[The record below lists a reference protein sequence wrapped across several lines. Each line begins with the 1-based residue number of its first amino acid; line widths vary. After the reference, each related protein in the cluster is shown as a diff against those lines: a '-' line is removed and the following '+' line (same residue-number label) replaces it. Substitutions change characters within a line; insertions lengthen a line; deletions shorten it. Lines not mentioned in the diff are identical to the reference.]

1 MPAQLHV
8 GDLYVNRPL
17 GNVST
22 AYVQGE
28 DAFIADKVFPMI
40 PSQFMSGQY
49 WKWPK
54 GTYFNTSVEKRAPGA
69 PVPMISWKIDL
80 DSYLCDPY
88 AIGQPIPDM
97 HRANADSI
105 FSLDSIAVRQLTRQ
119 HLLNREKAWA
129 ATYFTT
135 AVWGEDV
142 TGVASAPTT
151 GQTLQ
156 WSSSGSDPI
165 NFMQTLKIRKLEETG
180 IEFNTLVMT
189 LYVLQ
194 VLLNHPLVLD
204 RIKYVQSAT
213 PMSAMSVL
221 PTVLDVPRILIAKAV
236 INSANDVNVS
246 SPGTGATGMH
256 FVFAS
261 TSALFCYSP
270 PAPGIE
276 VPASGYTFAWSG
288 MFGADA
294 YGLRVKKYRD
304 ERLAADIVESEAAWQ
319 QRLVAADLGV
329 FLASVVA

>member
-1 MPAQLHV
+1 MPAQLSV

-17 GNVST
+17 TTVST
-22 AYVQGE
+22 AYLQSE

-40 PSQFMSGQY
+40 SSQFMSGQY

-54 GTYFNTSVEKRAPGA
+54 GTYFNTSVEKRGPGA
-69 PVPMISWKIDL
+69 PVPMVSWKIDL

-105 FSLDSIAVRQLTRQ
+105 FALDSIAVRQLTRQ
-119 HLLNREKAWA
+119 HLLNREKSWA
-129 ATYFTT
+129 ATYFATS
-135 AVWGEDV
+135 VWGEDI

-165 NFMQTLKIRKLEETG
+165 SFMQLLKIRKLEETG
-180 IEFNTLVMT
+180 IEFNTLVIT

-194 VLLNHPLVLD
+194 QLLNHPLILD
-204 RIKYVQSAT
+204 RIKYVQQAMPS
-213 PMSAMSVL
+213 SAMSVL
-221 PTVLDVPRILIAKAV
+221 PSVLDVPRILVAKAV
-236 INSANDVNVS
+236 VNSAND
-246 SPGTGATGMH
+246 TATADLG
-256 FVFAS
+256 FVFS
-261 TSALFCYSP
+261 GQSALFVYSP

-276 VPASGYTFAWSG
+276 VPASGYTFAWAG
-288 MFGADA
+288 MFGADS

-304 ERLAADIVESEAAWQ
+304 ERLAADIVEAESAWQ
-319 QRLVAADLGV
+319 QRLVSQDLGV
-329 FLASVVA
+329 FLSNIVAA